1 MVQMNDSQF
10 SLELFGM
17 ESEPL
22 SSIAEAFE
30 PMRLRQARI
39 LAGKKKSEL
48 ARSIGV
54 SAAAMGQYEAG
65 IHKPQPEHI
74 VSLAKS
80 LGVEPEFFAAGRP
93 LQIIDTGSAHFRSLR
108 SVRASDRDKALIT
121 TEQAWELT
129 HALEKRVQFPEA
141 NFPEIEE
148 GTSPSNA
155 ARLLRSYWGIEDGPF
170 PHLVATMETNG
181 VIVLVLEEG
190 SIERVDAFST
200 WVSGRPIVIS
210 TPRRSNNVFS
220 HRFTCAHEIG
230 HLLLHPDAA
239 PGDPLREREADEFAA
254 ALLTPQAEMNAA
266 LPHRLD
272 LAALDQLA
280 RQWGV
285 PIESLIRRMG
295 EIRRSSDSSIRRAY
309 QRLNSNLHLKA
320 DEPWI
325 AYRGESPSLLK
336 QAVEICEREGVSVV
350 DLADELKWK
359 PARVREL
366 AGAQDPRPKLAV
378 VE

>member
-1 MVQMNDSQF
+1 MNDSQF
-10 SLELFGM
+10 SLELFGL
-17 ESEPL
+17 ESESL
-22 SSIAEAFE
+22 TSIAKVFE
-30 PMRLRQARI
+30 PVRLRQARI

-48 ARSIGV
+48 ARSVGV
-54 SAAAMGQYEAG
+54 SAAALGHYEAG
-65 IHKPQPEHI
+65 IHKPQPGHI
-74 VSLAKS
+74 LSLAKS
-80 LGVEPEFFAAGRP
+80 LGVKPDFFAAGRP

-108 SVRASDRDKALIT
+108 SVRASDRDQALVT
-121 TEQAWELT
+121 AEQAWELT
-129 HALEKRVQFPEA
+129 HALERRVQFPEV
-141 NFPEIEE
+141 NLPEIEE

-155 ARLLRSYWGIEDGPF
+155 ARLVRSHWGIGDGPF
-170 PHLVATMETNG
+170 PHLVATLEANG
-181 VIVLVLEEG
+181 IIALVLREG
-190 SIERVDAFST
+190 AIERVDAFST
-200 WVSGRPIVIS
+200 WASGRPLVIS

-230 HLLLHPDAA
+230 HLLLHPEAA
-239 PGDPLREREADEFAA
+239 PGDPLQEREADEFAA
-254 ALLTPQAEMNAA
+254 ALLTPHAEMNAI

-272 LAALDQLA
+272 LAVLCQLA
-280 RQWGV
+280 HQWGV

-309 QRLNSNLHLKA
+309 QRLNSNPHLKA

-325 AYRGESPSLLK
+325 AYHGESPTILR
-336 QAVEICEREGVSVV
+336 QAVEICEEEGISVV

-366 AGAQDPRPKLAV
+366 AGTQDPRPKLTV

>member
-1 MVQMNDSQF
+1 MNDSQF

-17 ESEPL
+17 ESESL
-22 SSIAEAFE
+22 TSIAKIFE

-39 LAGKKKSEL
+39 LAGHKKSEL

-54 SAAAMGQYEAG
+54 SAAAVGQYEAG
-65 IHKPQPEHI
+65 IHKPQPGHI
-74 VSLAKS
+74 LSLAKS
-80 LGVEPEFFAAGRP
+80 LGVEPGFFAAGRP

-108 SVRASDRDKALIT
+108 SVRASDRDQALIT
-121 TEQAWELT
+121 TEQAWELI
-129 HALEKRVQFPEA
+129 HALEKRVQFPEV
-141 NFPEIEE
+141 NLPEIEK

-155 ARLLRSYWGIEDGPF
+155 ARLLRSHWGLEDGPF
-170 PHLVATMETNG
+170 PHLVATMEVNG
-181 VIVLVLEEG
+181 IIVLVLQEG
-190 SIERVDAFST
+190 AIERVDAFST
-200 WVSGRPIVIS
+200 WASGRPLVIS

-230 HLLLHPDAA
+230 HLLLHPEAA
-239 PGDPLREREADEFAA
+239 PGDPLQEREADEFAA
-254 ALLTPQAEMNAA
+254 ALLTPQTEMNAI

-272 LAALDQLA
+272 LAVLDQLA

-295 EIRRSSDSSIRRAY
+295 EIRRSSDSSIRRVY
-309 QRLNSNLHLKA
+309 QRLNSNPHLKS

-325 AYRGESPSLLK
+325 AYRGESPAILR
-336 QAVEICEREGVSVV
+336 QALEICEGEGIGVV

-366 AGAQDPRPKLAV
+366 AGVQDPRPKLTV